1 MQQVD
6 VYVHTRRFYHIK
18 WSAYAIILLLQR
30 YTRRRRRHWPLFLPP
45 PLIPSSVRV
54 TPAAQSTP
62 PPPPPC
68 SSLSRLARWLLLCAG
83 ETRHKS
89 LWLLK
94 VNHLIWFLYNKLSV
108 NENRC
113 ATFPQAV
120 DERMLCWLE
129 ILRANKTA
137 VTLTA
142 HSDARCWRFTW
153 LAAVYDHLIQ
163 RPGPTLDFTLKS
175 IDDDLGV
182 LWAATAV
189 TNKSHFK
196 TSIFL
201 GHLLSC

>member
-1 MQQVD
+1 MQLYCCCSDIQGELGNIG
-6 VYVHTRRFYHIK
+6 RSFYP
-18 WSAYAIILLLQR
+18 
-30 YTRRRRRHWPLFLPP
+30 RHWYHPQCVFARATSPP
-45 PLIPSSVRV
+45 PARRPLS
-54 TPAAQSTP
+54 
-62 PPPPPC
+62 C

-137 VTLTA
+137 VALTA
-142 HSDARCWRFTW
+142 HSDARWWRFTW

-163 RPGPTLDFTLKS
+163 RPGPTLDFTPKS

-189 TNKSHFK
+189 TKQVTF
-196 TSIFL
+196 
-201 GHLLSC
+201 